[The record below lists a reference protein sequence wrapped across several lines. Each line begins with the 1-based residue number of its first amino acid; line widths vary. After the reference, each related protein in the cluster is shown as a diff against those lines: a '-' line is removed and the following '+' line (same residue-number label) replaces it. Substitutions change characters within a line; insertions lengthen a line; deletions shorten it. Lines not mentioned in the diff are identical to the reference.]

1 MFWFIVIGEVKSIFF
16 ISIANRYSDSF
27 MKYHCNYLKFKVNL
41 YLVINLNAVL
51 LHQNLKKLK
60 WLRIEHLQ

>member
-1 MFWFIVIGEVKSIFF
+1 MAISEVKSIFF

-27 MKYHCNYLKFKVNL
+27 MKYQCNYLKFKVNL